1 MKKLFISFAVIV
13 SMVLPAQAARVAVVD
28 SGTDFEH
35 EWLKGRDLI
44 NVQEKAGNRVDDDRN
59 GKVDDVHGWNFVDNY
74 GKVFFRNHLPL
85 IDESIFTIFEV
96 MARIQDGTASAE
108 DLKFW
113 QDEVISLPQD
123 KKTEL
128 VGRLNYYGQY
138 SHGTHVSGIVAKVAP
153 QAKIMAGRVFA
164 DELPAEPQS
173 LVLPGLKQ
181 DSEQESGGTIS
192 RWMYKLLALLA
203 NTVFQQV
210 GSYLGEREIDV
221 ANYSLGVPL
230 RVFAQ
235 MALGLKGNKN
245 PTEEEIAKETRIIA
259 AQYEP
264 QGRAWMA
271 MAPKTLFVIAAGN
284 DGTNNDVI
292 PVFPANV
299 KASNAI
305 TVAAS
310 KGYTD
315 IADFSNYGI
324 RSVDVAAPGVSI
336 VASVPSLDNNKT
348 LPMSGTSMAAPYVA
362 GVAAHMKTLN
372 PSLTAEE
379 LKMIL
384 MSTVDKKEWL
394 AEKVTSGGVV
404 NHTRAYRAA
413 ELAKTMLLDQAIST
427 ALAEVADV
435 PVTHQPLHK
444 RVVIPQH
451 IKDSVNQ
458 FVF

>member
-1 MKKLFISFAVIV
+1 MKKLLIVFAVIV

-35 EWLKGRDLI
+35 EWLKGRDLV
-44 NVQEKAGNRVDDDRN
+44 NTKEKAGNRVDDDRN
-59 GKVDDVHGWNFVDNY
+59 GKVDDIHGWNFVDNY
-74 GKVFFRNHLPL
+74 GKVFFRNHLDL
-85 IDESIFTIFEV
+85 IDEGIFTIFEV
-96 MARIQDGTASAE
+96 LARIQEGTASPE

-113 QDEVISLPQD
+113 QDNVISLPEAQ
-123 KKTEL
+123 KTEL
-128 VGRLNYYGQY
+128 INRLNYYGQY
-138 SHGTHVSGIVAKVAP
+138 AHGTHVSGIVAKVAP
-153 QAKIMAGRVFA
+153 QSKIMSGRVFA

-173 LVLPGLKQ
+173 VLLPGLKQ
-181 DSEQESGGTIS
+181 DSQEEGGTIS
-192 RWMYKLLALLA
+192 RWMYKLLALVA
-203 NTVFQQV
+203 NTLFQQV
-210 GSYLGEREIDV
+210 GAYLGEQNIDV

-235 MALGLKGNKN
+235 LALGLKGNQN

-271 MAPKTLFVIAAGN
+271 MAPNTLFVIAAGN
-284 DGTNNDVI
+284 DGTNNDVV

-305 TVAAS
+305 TVAAT
-310 KGYTD
+310 KGYTE

-336 VASVPSLDNNKT
+336 VASVPSLDNRKT

-362 GVAAHMKTLN
+362 GVAAHVKTLN
-372 PSLTAEE
+372 PALTAEE
-379 LKMIL
+379 IKMIL

-394 AEKVTSGGVV
+394 TDKVTSGGVV

-413 ELAKTMLLDQAIST
+413 ELAKTVLLDQAITT
-427 ALAEVADV
+427 ALAEVPDV
-435 PVTHQPLHK
+435 PVTHQPLRN

-451 IKDSVNQ
+451 IKDSANQ